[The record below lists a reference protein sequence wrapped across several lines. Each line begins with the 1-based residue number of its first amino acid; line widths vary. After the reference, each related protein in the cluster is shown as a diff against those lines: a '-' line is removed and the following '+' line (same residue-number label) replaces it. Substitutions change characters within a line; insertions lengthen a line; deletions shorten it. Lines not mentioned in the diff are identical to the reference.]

1 MYNTL
6 NRSGTMAKTFAVF
19 SLICSLA
26 AVISFFS
33 GAFAYGAFC
42 LVACAVGL
50 VAGRIVEQIAM
61 GNL

>member
-1 MYNTL
+1 
-6 NRSGTMAKTFAVF
+6 MAKTFAVF